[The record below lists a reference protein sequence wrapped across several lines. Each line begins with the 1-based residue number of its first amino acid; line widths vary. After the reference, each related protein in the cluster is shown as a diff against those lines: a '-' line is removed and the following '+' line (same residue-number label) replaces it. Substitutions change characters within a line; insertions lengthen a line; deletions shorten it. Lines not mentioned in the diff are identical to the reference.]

1 MVRPLLVALLLTLV
15 LVSPVLASQG
25 RPTPTPP
32 TPTAADTS
40 RSLVTTPVAIPTR
53 SSQVIPPSTPIP
65 GPTDQP
71 GLFAT
76 DAGPL
81 ARDPTGPFL
90 RGDNDQLAVVG
101 VYPDDSGNDVLVA
114 LRNNTRSDIRGAEI
128 TATLRDGGAT
138 VALGITTD
146 IAPATIVPGGLAFA
160 LVTLE
165 GADGRLSDANLPHID
180 VRETERNS
188 QASEAQLRLVS
199 ATVTESDVLA
209 ALAVDSGAVSAFQM
223 VVVCV
228 RQAGFHY
235 VLVSGWS
242 SSVTLYEV
250 RLEAGDTT
258 TLRSNAPTD
267 CGGRFIVAV
276 ASL

>member
-1 MVRPLLVALLLTLV
+1 MARPLLLALLLALTLI
-15 LVSPVLASQG
+15 SPVFASQG

-32 TPTAADTS
+32 TPTAIHGAGTPA
-40 RSLVTTPVAIPTR
+40 TTPAAVPTR
-53 SSQVIPPSTPIP
+53 SSQVVPPSTPVP
-65 GPTDQP
+65 GPTNQP

-76 DAGPL
+76 DPGLL

-101 VYPDDSGNDVLVA
+101 IYPDDSGNDVLVA
-114 LRNNTRSDIRGAEI
+114 LRNNTRSAIRGAEI
-128 TATLRDGGAT
+128 TATLRDGDAT
-138 VALGITTD
+138 VGLGITTD

-180 VRETERNS
+180 VRQTERNGM
-188 QASEAQLRLVS
+188 ASEAELRVVS
-199 ATVTESDVLA
+199 ATVAESEVLA
-209 ALAVDSGAVSAFQM
+209 AIAVDSGAIAAFQM

-228 RQAGFHY
+228 RQAGSHY

-250 RLEAGDTT
+250 RLETGDTT
-258 TLRSNAPTD
+258 TLRSNPPED
-267 CGGRFIVAV
+267 CGGRYIVAV
-276 ASL
+276 ASF

>member
-1 MVRPLLVALLLTLV
+1 MARPLLLALLLALTLI
-15 LVSPVLASQG
+15 SPVFASQG
-25 RPTPTPP
+25 RPTPIPP
-32 TPTAADTS
+32 TPTATNGAG
-40 RSLVTTPVAIPTR
+40 TPAMTPAAVQTR
-53 SSQVIPPSTPIP
+53 SSQVVPPSTPIP
-65 GPTDQP
+65 GPTNQP

-76 DAGPL
+76 DAGLL

-114 LRNNTRSDIRGAEI
+114 LRNNTRSDNNGTEV
-128 TATLRDGGAT
+128 TATLRDGDAT

-146 IAPATIVPGGLAFA
+146 IAPATIVPGGLAFG

-165 GADGRLSDANLPHID
+165 GADGRLSDANLPYID

-188 QASEAQLRLVS
+188 QAVEAELRLVS

-209 ALAVDSGAVSAFQM
+209 ALSVESGAVSAFQT

-228 RQAGFHY
+228 RQAGSHY

-242 SSVTLYEV
+242 SSVTLFEV

-267 CGGRFIVAV
+267 CGGRYLVAV
-276 ASL
+276 ASY

>member
-1 MVRPLLVALLLTLV
+1 MVRPFLVALLLALV

-32 TPTAADTS
+32 TPTTADPS
-40 RSLVTTPVAIPTR
+40 GSLGTTPVAIPTR
-53 SSQVIPPSTPIP
+53 SSRVVPPSTPIP

-71 GLFAT
+71 GLYAT
-76 DAGPL
+76 DAGLL

-114 LRNNTRSDIRGAEI
+114 LRNNTQAAIRGAEV
-128 TATLRDGGAT
+128 TATLRDGDAT

-146 IAPATIVPGGLAFA
+146 IAPAAIVPGGLAFA
-160 LVTLE
+160 LVSLE
-165 GADGRLSDANLPHID
+165 GADGRLSDANLPQID

-188 QASEAQLRLVS
+188 QASEAELRLVS

-228 RQAGFHY
+228 RQAGSHY

-250 RLEAGDTT
+250 QLEAGDTT
-258 TLRSNAPTD
+258 TLRSNPPTD
-267 CGGRFIVAV
+267 CGERYLVAV
-276 ASL
+276 ASF

>member
-1 MVRPLLVALLLTLV
+1 MVRPFLVALLLALV

-32 TPTAADTS
+32 TPTTADPS
-40 RSLVTTPVAIPTR
+40 GSLGTTPVAIPTR
-53 SSQVIPPSTPIP
+53 SSRVVPPSTPIP

-71 GLFAT
+71 GLYAT
-76 DAGPL
+76 DAGLL

-114 LRNNTRSDIRGAEI
+114 LRNNAQVAIRGAEI
-128 TATLRDGGAT
+128 TATLRDGDAT

-180 VRETERNS
+180 VRQTERNS
-188 QASEAQLRLVS
+188 QASDAQLRLVS

-228 RQAGFHY
+228 RQAGSHY
-235 VLVSGWS
+235 VLVGGWS

-250 RLEAGDTT
+250 RLETGDTT

-267 CGGRFIVAV
+267 CGGRFMVAV
-276 ASL
+276 ASY

>member
-1 MVRPLLVALLLTLV
+1 MVRPLLLALLLMVV
-15 LVSPVLASQG
+15 LVSPVLASQSG
-25 RPTPTPP
+25 PTPSPP
-32 TPTAADTS
+32 APTATIGS
-40 RSLVTTPVAIPTR
+40 GVPGTTPVAIPTR
-53 SSQVIPPSTPIP
+53 SSPVVRGSTPIP
-65 GPTDQP
+65 GPREQP

-76 DAGPL
+76 DPGLL

-114 LRNNTRSDIRGAEI
+114 LRNNTRSDIRGAEV
-128 TATLRDGGAT
+128 TATLRDGDAT

-146 IAPATIVPGGLAFA
+146 IAPATIVPGGLAFG

-165 GADGRLSDANLPHID
+165 GADGRLSDANLPYID

-188 QASEAQLRLVS
+188 QAAEAELRLVS
-199 ATVTESDVLA
+199 ATVAESEVLA
-209 ALAVDSGAVSAFQM
+209 AIAVDSGAVAAFQM

-228 RQAGFHY
+228 RQAGSHY

-250 RLEAGDTT
+250 LLETGDTT
-258 TLRSNAPTD
+258 TLRSNPPTD
-267 CGGRFIVAV
+267 CGDRYLVAV
-276 ASL
+276 ASF